1 MKVFSKIMIAAW
13 LFATITSLH
22 AFKVEKGFTSIFNG
36 KDLTGWEGMPGMWTV
51 KDGAITPKQSTINN
65 WVFWR
70 GGQPADFELRLSF
83 RFHSGNSG
91 VQVRTIEFEPFQSRG
106 YQVEVAPQPKM
117 GLWHHSK
124 APEKYRSKLAL
135 AGEETVYAKDG
146 TKSIKKVADPDKV
159 KSAYKEDGWNDL
171 VVIAKGPTVIQKING
186 VVFSQLTDHDEK
198 YSISKGW
205 IAFQD
210 HGKGTN
216 VEFKNIRI
224 RIDK

>member
-1 MKVFSKIMIAAW
+1 MKTLPRCVILACLLATTSFLNAAG
-13 LFATITSLH
+13 
-22 AFKVEKGFTSIFNG
+22 VEKGFTSIFNG

-83 RFHSGNSG
+83 RYHSGNSG

-106 YQVEVAPQPKM
+106 YQVEVAPQAKM

-124 APEKYRSKLAL
+124 APAKSRHKLAL

-146 TKSIKKVADPDKV
+146 TKSIKKVADSDKV

-171 VVIAKGPTVIQKING
+171 VVIAKGPTIIQKING

-198 YSISKGW
+198 YSTSKGW

-210 HGKGTN
+210 HGKGTK

>member
-1 MKVFSKIMIAAW
+1 MKTIA
-13 LFATITSLH
+13 LFIFASALASFAIAKH
-22 AFKVEKGFTSIFNG
+22 HNEKDGFVTLYNG
-36 KDLTGWEGMPGMWTV
+36 KDLTGWECMPGMWTV

-70 GGQPADFELRLSF
+70 GAQPTDFELRLSF
-83 RFHSGNSG
+83 RYHSGNSG
-91 VQVRTIEFEPFQSRG
+91 VQVRTLEFEPFQSRG
-106 YQVEVAPQPKM
+106 YQVEVAPQDKM

-124 APEKYRSKLAL
+124 APEKYRHKLAL

-146 TKSIKKVADPDKV
+146 EKTVKKVADPDKV
-159 KSAYKEDGWNDL
+159 KSAYNEDGWNEL
-171 VVIAKGPTVIQKING
+171 IVIAKGPTLVQKING
-186 VVFSQLTDHDEK
+186 VVFSQVTDHDEK
-198 YSISKGW
+198 HSTSKGW

-210 HGKGTN
+210 HGKGTK

>member
-1 MKVFSKIMIAAW
+1 M
-13 LFATITSLH
+13 TIVRVLALTLLAPLASLLH
-22 AFKVEKGFTSIFNG
+22 AADVEEGFTSIFNG
-36 KDLTGWEGMPGMWTV
+36 KDLTGWESKEGLWHV
-51 KDGAITPKQSTINN
+51 KDGAITPKVSKELN
-65 WVFWR
+65 WVIWR
-70 GGQPADFELRLSF
+70 GAQPADFELRVTF
-83 RFHSGNSG
+83 RYHSGNSG
-91 VQVRTIEFEPFQSRG
+91 VQVRSLEFEPFLVRG
-106 YQVEVAPQPKM
+106 YQVEVAPQNKM

-135 AGEETVYAKDG
+135 AGEETVFSEDG
-146 TKSIKKVADPDKV
+146 EKTVKKVADADKV

-186 VVFSQLTDHDEK
+186 VVFSQCTDLDKK
-198 YSISKGW
+198 YATSKGF

-216 VEFKNIRI
+216 VEFKNVRI

>member
-1 MKVFSKIMIAAW
+1 MKTLPRCVILACLLATTSILNAAE
-13 LFATITSLH
+13 
-22 AFKVEKGFTSIFNG
+22 VEKGFTSIFNG

-83 RFHSGNSG
+83 RYHSGNSG

-106 YQVEVAPQPKM
+106 YQVEVAPQAKM

-124 APEKYRSKLAL
+124 APAKSRHKLAL

-171 VVIAKGPTVIQKING
+171 VVIAKGPTIIQKING

-198 YSISKGW
+198 YSTSKGW

-210 HGKGTN
+210 HGKGTK

>member
-1 MKVFSKIMIAAW
+1 MKVFPRLIAPLW
-13 LFATITSLH
+13 LVATATFLN
-22 AFKVEKGFTSIFNG
+22 AAKVEKGFTSIFNG
-36 KDLTGWEGMPGMWTV
+36 TDLTGWEGMPGMWTV

-83 RFHSGNSG
+83 RYHSGNSG

-106 YQVEVAPQPKM
+106 YQVEVAPQAKM

-124 APEKYRSKLAL
+124 ALAKSRHKLAL
-135 AGEETVYAKDG
+135 AGEATVYAKDG

-159 KSAYKEDGWNDL
+159 KSAYNENGWNEL
-171 VVIAKGPTVIQKING
+171 IVIAKGPTLIQKING

-198 YSISKGW
+198 YSTAKGW

-210 HGKGTN
+210 HGKGTK